1 MRFQHGLRAPEW
13 TGLVGLN
20 AVFRTMFFAQMHLH
34 TQRATFIAAG
44 SWLCC
49 VLALQIESMAEVSVG
64 DIVRGYVKSTT
75 ESGCFVSVGRDCVA
89 RVTIAR
95 LSDAFISDWKV
106 RRQSVVWLALHF
118 LYDPSACAPS
128 TPEYLPIRTENQA
141 SAPMARRSFI
151 SS

>member
-1 MRFQHGLRAPEW
+1 MNWSGWCNCSFPPNFFLRECIYIHSGPA
-13 TGLVGLN
+13 
-20 AVFRTMFFAQMHLH
+20 
-34 TQRATFIAAG
+34 FIAAG

-75 ESGCFVSVGRDCVA
+75 ESGCFVSIGRDCVA

-106 RRQSVVWLALHF
+106 RRQSVVCLALHF
-118 LYDPSACAPS
+118 MR
-128 TPEYLPIRTENQA
+128 PIGKHPFKPR
-141 SAPMARRSFI
+141 I
-151 SS
+151 SSNPHREPGICPNGASLFYSLSTCQWTR